1 MCLVNFSLNTF
12 VHRLANVEGVCDLLA
27 NETHETD
34 IARIAAVVTYLLDAS
49 EYEGD
54 CIDIDYETIVEEERR
69 TNWDD
74 ITVDFGFRQYTYH
87 LCTQLGWYHSSN
99 SRFQPFGSSFPSA
112 FRHQACGDIF
122 DL

>member
-1 MCLVNFSLNTF
+1 M
-12 VHRLANVEGVCDLLA
+12 
-27 NETHETD
+27 
-34 IARIAAVVTYLLDAS
+34 VTYLLDAS

-74 ITVDFGFRQYTYH
+74 ITVEFGFRQYTYQ

-99 SRFQPFGSSFPSA
+99 SDFQPFGSSFPSD